1 MDSNIVHIA
10 STIVGISALGQ
21 PRLGSIYDEQGT
33 AESGY
38 EEHGPYHCEDC
49 IHKTAKDEPF
59 CIHPK
64 VIADSAMQSRLVLI
78 NNRPAVKIDMM
89 RGCCSY
95 VNQPIQSASEIEK
108 EEHGEDNE

>member
-1 MDSNIVHIA
+1 MIP
-10 STIVGISALGQ
+10 GIEALGQ

-33 AESGY
+33 PESGY

-49 IHKTAKDEPF
+49 IHLRAPGEPF

-64 VIADSAMQSRLVLI
+64 VVGDSRMQDRLVLI
-78 NNRPAVKIDMM
+78 DNRPCVKICLE

-95 VNQPIQSASEIEK
+95 VNQPLKHNEDEDK
-108 EEHGEDNE
+108 EDS